1 MSVLASEIASQP
13 ETVTRFFDRQI
24 EPTRRLVAGLPP
36 FSYVMLAARGSSD
49 HTGLYAQ
56 YLWGISA
63 GLPVALAA
71 PSLNTLYRRSL
82 RLDDALVVGI
92 SQSGQSPDIV
102 AVVEEGRR
110 QGRPTVAVTNDASS
124 PLARAADHVIALEA
138 PEKSIA
144 ATKTYTS
151 QLAAVALLGAVWSR
165 DLKRLDELKLLP
177 DAMAR
182 TLSQSAEA
190 TDRAAQELK
199 DAHMFTALAR
209 GLSLGT
215 AHEAA
220 LKLRELARLPTQ
232 GYSGADF
239 RHGPIAVVTQGLPV
253 LMIMPSGDTF
263 DDMSELERQLHAA
276 GAHLYVV
283 SDDARVAAN
292 ARIHLPT
299 ATVSEWLSPLV
310 SVLPVQRLAVALAYA
325 RGLDPDQPRGLPQK
339 VVRTL

>member
-13 ETVTRFFDRQI
+13 DTVGRFFDRQL
-24 EPTRRLVAGLPP
+24 EPARKLISNLPS

-56 YLWGISA
+56 YLWAINA

-71 PSLNTLYRRSL
+71 PSVNTLYRKSL

-110 QGRPTVAVTNDASS
+110 QGRPTIAVTNDGNS
-124 PLARAADHVIALEA
+124 PLAKAADHVFTLEA

-165 DLKRLDELKLLP
+165 DLKLLDELKSLP
-177 DAMAR
+177 AAMEK
-182 TLSQSAEA
+182 TLAGADEPA
-190 TDRAAQELK
+190 ARAAQDLK
-199 DAHMFTALAR
+199 DAGMFTALAR
-209 GLSLGT
+209 GLNLGT

-232 GYSGADF
+232 GYSAADF
-239 RHGPIAVVTQGLPV
+239 RHGPIAVLSSGLPV

-263 DDMSELERQLHAA
+263 ADMADLQRQLHAG
-276 GAHLYVV
+276 GANLYVV
-283 SDDARVAAN
+283 SDDARVAAH
-292 ARIHLPT
+292 AKVHLPT

-310 SVLPVQRLAVALAYA
+310 SVLPVQKLAVAIAYA
-325 RGLDPDQPRGLPQK
+325 RGFDPDNPRGLPQK
-339 VVRTL
+339 VVKTL

>member
-13 ETVTRFFDRQI
+13 ETVAKFFDRQM
-24 EPTRRLVAGLPP
+24 EPARRLVAGLPP

-56 YLWGISA
+56 YLWGYFA

-71 PSLNTLYRRSL
+71 PSLNTLYRKSL

-110 QGRPTVAVTNDASS
+110 QGRPTIAVTNDAGS

-138 PEKSIA
+138 PERSIA

-177 DAMAR
+177 AAMDR
-182 TLSQSAEA
+182 TLAGATAPAEE
-190 TDRAAQELK
+190 AAQQLK
-199 DAHMFTALAR
+199 DAAMFTALAR

-232 GYSGADF
+232 GYSAADF
-239 RHGPIAVVTQGLPV
+239 RHGPIAVLSAGLPV

-263 DDMSELERQLHAA
+263 EDMADLERQLHAG
-276 GAHLYVV
+276 GAHLFAV
-283 SDDARVAAN
+283 SDDPRVAAN
-292 ARIHLPT
+292 AHVHLPT

-310 SVLPVQRLAVALAYA
+310 SVLPVQKLAVAIAYA
-325 RGLDPDQPRGLPQK
+325 RGFDPDQPRGLPQK

>member
-1 MSVLASEIASQP
+1 MSILASEIASQP
-13 ETVTRFFDRQI
+13 DTVARFFDRQLGPALKLI
-24 EPTRRLVAGLPP
+24 PNLPH

-56 YLWGISA
+56 YLWGLLA

-71 PSLNTLYRRSL
+71 PSLATLYRKSL

-110 QGRPTVAVTNDASS
+110 QGRPTISVTNDPTS

-138 PEKSIA
+138 PEQSIA

-165 DLKRLDELKLLP
+165 DLKRLDELKSLP
-177 DAMAR
+177 QQMER
-182 TLSQSAEA
+182 TLAGADEPAE
-190 TDRAAQELK
+190 RAAQQLK
-199 DAHMFTALAR
+199 DAGMFTALAR
-209 GLSLGT
+209 GLNLGT

-220 LKLRELARLPTQ
+220 LKLRELARMPTQ
-232 GYSGADF
+232 GYSAADF
-239 RHGPIAVVTQGLPV
+239 RHGPIAVLSQGLPI
-253 LMIMPSGDTF
+253 LMIMPSGETF
-263 DDMSELERQLHAA
+263 EDMADLERQLAA
-276 GAHLYVV
+276 GGARLFAV
-283 SDDARVAAN
+283 SDDPRVAAN
-292 ARIHLPT
+292 AAVHLPT

-310 SVLPVQRLAVALAYA
+310 SVLPVQKLAVAIAYA
-325 RGLDPDQPRGLPQK
+325 RGFDPDQPRGLPQK

>member
-1 MSVLASEIASQP
+1 MSILASEIASQP
-13 ETVTRFFDRQI
+13 DTVGRFFDKQL
-24 EPTRRLVAGLPP
+24 EPARKLISGLPN

-56 YLWGISA
+56 YLWGILG

-71 PSLNTLYRRSL
+71 PSVTTLYKKSL

-110 QGRPTVAVTNDASS
+110 QGRPTISVTNDPSS
-124 PLARAADHVIALEA
+124 PLAKAADHVIALDA
-138 PEKSIA
+138 PERSIA

-151 QLAAVALLGAVWSR
+151 QLAAMALLGAVWSR
-165 DLKRLDELKLLP
+165 DLKKLDELKALP
-177 DAMAR
+177 QAMEK
-182 TLSQSAEA
+182 TLVGATEPAE
-190 TDRAAQELK
+190 RAAQQVK
-199 DAHMFTALAR
+199 DAAMFTALAR
-209 GLSLGT
+209 GLNLGT
-215 AHEAA
+215 AYEAA

-232 GYSGADF
+232 GYSAADF
-239 RHGPIAVVTQGLPV
+239 RHGPIAVLTQGLPL

-263 DDMSELERQLHAA
+263 EDMADLERQLAA
-276 GAHLYVV
+276 GGARLFAV

-292 ARIHLPT
+292 AAVHLPM

-310 SVLPVQRLAVALAYA
+310 SVLPVQKLAVAIAYA
-325 RGLDPDQPRGLPQK
+325 RGFDPDQPRGLPQK

>member
-13 ETVTRFFDRQI
+13 ETVGRFFDRHT
-24 EPTRRLVAGLPP
+24 EPARKLISGLPP

-56 YLWGISA
+56 YLWGYFA

-71 PSLNTLYRRSL
+71 PSLNTLYRRTL

-110 QGRPTVAVTNDASS
+110 QGRPTIAVTNDADS

-165 DLKRLDELKLLP
+165 DMKRLDELARLP
-177 DAMAR
+177 AAMEQ
-182 TLSQSAEA
+182 TLASSAEPVE
-190 TDRAAQELK
+190 RAAQELK
-199 DAHMFTALAR
+199 DAGMFTALAR
-209 GLSLGT
+209 GFSLGT
-215 AHEAA
+215 AYEAA

-232 GYSGADF
+232 GYSAADF
-239 RHGPIAVVTQGLPV
+239 RHGPIAVLATGLPV

-263 DDMSELERQLHAA
+263 EDMAALERQLHAG
-276 GAHLYVV
+276 GANQYVV
-283 SDDARVAAN
+283 SDDPRVAPN
-292 ARIHLPT
+292 AKIHLPT

-310 SVLPVQRLAVALAYA
+310 SVLPVQRLAVAIAYA
-325 RGLDPDQPRGLPQK
+325 RGFDPDNPRGLPQK

>member
-13 ETVTRFFDRQI
+13 DTVGRFFDRQL
-24 EPTRRLVAGLPP
+24 EPARKLISGLPN

-56 YLWGISA
+56 YLWGIMA

-110 QGRPTVAVTNDASS
+110 QGRPTISVTNDPNS
-124 PLARAADHVIALEA
+124 PLARAADHVIALDA

-165 DLKRLDELKLLP
+165 DLKRLDELKSLP
-177 DAMAR
+177 AAMER
-182 TLSQSAEA
+182 TLAGASEPAA
-190 TDRAAQELK
+190 RAAAELK
-199 DAHMFTALAR
+199 DAGMFTALAR

-232 GYSGADF
+232 GYSAADF
-239 RHGPIAVVTQGLPV
+239 RHGPIAVLAQGLPV
-253 LMIMPSGDTF
+253 LMVMPSGDTF
-263 DDMSELERQLHAA
+263 DDMADLERQLHAG
-276 GAHLYVV
+276 GAHVYVV
-283 SDDARVAAN
+283 SDDPRVAPTARV
-292 ARIHLPT
+292 HLPT
-299 ATVSEWLSPLV
+299 APVSEWMSPLV
-310 SVLPVQRLAVALAYA
+310 SVLPVQKLAVALTYA
-325 RGLDPDQPRGLPQK
+325 RGLDPDNPRGLPQK

>member
-13 ETVTRFFDRQI
+13 ETVARFFDRQMQ
-24 EPTRRLVAGLPP
+24 PARRLIAGLPP

-56 YLWGISA
+56 YLWGYMA

-71 PSLNTLYRRSL
+71 PSIATLYRKSV

-102 AVVEEGRR
+102 AVVQEGHR
-110 QGRPTVAVTNDASS
+110 QGRPTIAVTNDPES
-124 PLARAADHVIALEA
+124 PLALAADHVIPLEA

-151 QLAAVALLGAVWSR
+151 QLAAMALLGAVWSR
-165 DLKRLDELKLLP
+165 DLRRLDECKHLP
-177 DAMAR
+177 EAMAQ
-182 TLSQSAEA
+182 TLAAASEPAE
-190 TDRAAQELK
+190 RAARELK
-199 DAHMFTALAR
+199 DTAMFTALAR

-232 GYSGADF
+232 GYSAADF
-239 RHGPIAVVTQGLPV
+239 RHGPIAVLATGLPV

-263 DDMSELERQLHAA
+263 EDMADLERQLHAG
-276 GAHLYVV
+276 GARLFAV
-283 SDDARVAAN
+283 SDDPRVEAN
-292 ARIHLPT
+292 ATVHLPT
-299 ATVSEWLSPLV
+299 AKVPEWLSPLV
-310 SVLPVQRLAVALAYA
+310 SILPVQKLAVALTYQ
-325 RGLDPDQPRGLPQK
+325 RGLDPDNPRGLPQK

>member
-13 ETVTRFFDRQI
+13 DTVTRFFDRQL

-56 YLWGISA
+56 YLWGYFA

-71 PSLNTLYRRSL
+71 PSLNTLYRKSL

-110 QGRPTVAVTNDASS
+110 QGRPTIAVTNDAGS

-138 PEKSIA
+138 PEQSIA

-165 DLKRLDELKLLP
+165 DLKRLDELKRLP
-177 DAMAR
+177 DAMER
-182 TLSQSAEA
+182 TLAGADEPAE
-190 TDRAAQELK
+190 RAAQQLK
-199 DAHMFTALAR
+199 DATMFTALAR

-215 AHEAA
+215 AFEAA

-232 GYSGADF
+232 GYSAADF
-239 RHGPIAVVTQGLPV
+239 RHGPIAVLAQGLPL

-263 DDMSELERQLHAA
+263 EDMSDLERQLHAG
-276 GAHLYVV
+276 GARLFAV
-283 SDDARVAAN
+283 SDDARVAPN
-292 ARIHLPT
+292 ATVHLPT
-299 ATVSEWLSPLV
+299 TTVSEWLSPLV
-310 SVLPVQRLAVALAYA
+310 SVLPVQKLAVAIAYA
-325 RGLDPDQPRGLPQK
+325 RGFDPDMPRGLPQK